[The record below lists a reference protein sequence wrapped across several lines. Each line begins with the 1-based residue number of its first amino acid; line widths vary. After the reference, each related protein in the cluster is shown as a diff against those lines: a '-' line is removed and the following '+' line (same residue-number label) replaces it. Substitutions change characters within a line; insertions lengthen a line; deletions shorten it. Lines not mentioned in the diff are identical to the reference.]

1 MPFFVRGGL
10 ENATYLYVGVSKM
23 HFYVCV
29 GLKTS
34 FFGMWGLEI
43 QFFVCGGPENAIFCG
58 SLKNAFSCKW
68 GSRKFR
74 FFVCGVWKM
83 PFLYVGVWKMPFFIS
98 GDLEKYF
105 YVEVSKIPFLVYGV
119 SKMPFWYVGVS
130 KMPCPPSLMSTGD
143 SHKNALMN

>member
-1 MPFFVRGGL
+1 
-10 ENATYLYVGVSKM
+10 
-23 HFYVCV
+23 
-29 GLKTS
+29 
-34 FFGMWGLEI
+34 
-43 QFFVCGGPENAIFCG
+43 
-58 SLKNAFSCKW
+58 
-68 GSRKFR
+68 
-74 FFVCGVWKM
+74 
-83 PFLYVGVWKMPFFIS
+83 MPFFIS

>member
-1 MPFFVRGGL
+1 MPFFCTWGL
-10 ENATYLYVGVSKM
+10 ENAIYLYVGVSKM

-34 FFGMWGLEI
+34 FFWYVGSRNSI
-43 QFFVCGGPENAIFCG
+43 FVCGGPENAIFCG

-68 GSRKFR
+68 GSQKFR

-98 GDLEKYF
+98 GDLEKCF
-105 YVEVSKIPFLVYGV
+105 YVKVSTIPFLVYGV
-119 SKMPFWYVGVS
+119 S
-130 KMPCPPSLMSTGD
+130 
-143 SHKNALMN
+143 